1 MAAVA
6 LPLILSL
13 IKAHPVVVFSQTY
26 CPYSLEAREIFRS
39 FNLTDD
45 QYAVIQ
51 LDQRA
56 DGSNMKD
63 ALEELTGAR
72 SVPRVFIDGKFIG
85 GGDDTKRLYETGE
98 LRQMLENLHLIKPKD
113 HANKV
118 RNTTN

>member
-13 IKAHPVVVFSQTY
+13 IKAHPVVIFSQTY

-56 DGSNMKD
+56 DGSSMKD

-85 GGDDTKRLYETGE
+85 GADDTKRLHESGE
-98 LRQMLENLHLIKPKD
+98 LRKMLENLHLIKPRND
-113 HANKV
+113 ANQV
-118 RNTTN
+118 RSTNN